1 MQAPE
6 LCGNP
11 LRSHAFPL
19 CPCRAGTG
27 IVGVVN
33 VTVEFGGGAK
43 FVVTAGT
50 HAMICDLPAADGG
63 LDDGMSP
70 PELLLASLG
79 TCAGYYASRYLRTR
93 DLPCGVKVNVSAE
106 KLHGPERLGD
116 FCINVSVDRPLD
128 ERHRLGI
135 SRAVHTCL
143 IHNTFS
149 CPSKIDVAITAR

>member
-1 MQAPE
+1 M
-6 LCGNP
+6 
-11 LRSHAFPL
+11 
-19 CPCRAGTG
+19 
-27 IVGVVN
+27 N

-50 HAMICDLPAADGG
+50 HAMVCDLPVTDGG

-79 TCAGYYASRYLRTR
+79 TCAGYYATQYLRSR
-93 DLPCGVKVNVSAE
+93 DLQCGVKVDVSAE
-106 KLHGPERLGD
+106 KLSAPARLGA
-116 FCINVSVDRPLD
+116 FRIHVAVDQDLD

-143 IHNTFS
+143 IHNTFAY
-149 CPSKIDVAITAR
+149 PSKIDIVVTEK